1 MKQLEF
7 NFEAVPEVVKEISKV
22 VESKWPRLSIKEV
35 RECSSIENEY
45 FAGSRIYR
53 ICCEDAKHQLKEIEA
68 GRAFASQRYKKM
80 LKSY

>member
-7 NFEAVPEVVKEISKV
+7 NFEAVPEVVNEEK
-22 VESKWPRLSIKEV
+22 
-35 RECSSIENEY
+35 EY
-45 FAGSRIYR
+45 FVGSRIYL
-53 ICCEDAKHQLKEIEA
+53 ICREEAKQQLKEIEA